1 MGTRQRGWGN
11 TNLSLSFP
19 AALHRQRE
27 RRLDLEREKTW
38 DPTKKGG
45 DRSGEEKEE
54 KKKKMKTDR
63 YLAQLLD
70 LFCQIAIFD
79 RQFGVLVDHFVQ
91 LMLLWGGFVKKISF
105 TSPADRLQETKRAS
119 IERTKS

>member
-38 DPTKKGG
+38 DPTKKRRGSERRREG
-45 DRSGEEKEE
+45 GEEE
-54 KKKKMKTDR
+54 KDENGSIPGATLGPVLSDR
-63 YLAQLLD
+63 NFRSSVRRSCRSL
-70 LFCQIAIFD
+70 C
-79 RQFGVLVDHFVQ
+79 
-91 LMLLWGGFVKKISF
+91 S
-105 TSPADRLQETKRAS
+105 ADAPL
-119 IERTKS
+119 ERICLKN